1 MLYQYVFV
9 KGGIDVPF
17 GIFNL
22 FPRTLLDHNSDTLVE
37 DIRDA
42 VLAVETS
49 GDNSNSVLFNPT
61 DFIEEV
67 NVNALIIVYAFC

>member
-9 KGGIDVPF
+9 KSGIDVPF

-22 FPRTLLDHNSDTLVE
+22 IPRTLLDLNSNTLVE

-42 VLAVETS
+42 VLAVETG
-49 GDNSNSVLFNPT
+49 GDNSVLFDPT
-61 DFIEEV
+61 EFIEEV
-67 NVNALIIVYAFC
+67 NVNVLIIV